1 MEAVSGGDEVQELSA
16 AFAMMAARLGEREAE
31 RRRLEPARTHGVQKS
46 PNIKEKMDFAT
57 SAEMIRQAVRWVET
71 LRLDE
76 K

>member
-1 MEAVSGGDEVQELSA
+1 MGSMPAGDWIQE
-16 AFAMMAARLGEREAE
+16 
-31 RRRLEPARTHGVQKS
+31 
-46 PNIKEKMDFAT
+46 IKFEKMDFAT